1 MKKPKILVTLKT
13 YQRKWPIERG
23 STRSYLL
30 RIWKAL
36 AKRKVDLPALTEMT
50 VVFLNDSQMRVYNR
64 MYRRKDATTDV
75 LSFPVNDNLDDQG
88 HYLGDVLISMEQAGK
103 QAVERSRAME
113 EEIRILMLH
122 GVLHLLG
129 YDHET
134 DRGQMNRL
142 EKKLRLDLGLADGH
156 K

>member
-1 MKKPKILVTLKT
+1 MEGARETKSGFARTHGNDRCLSKRFPGCKSTIACIVEKIPRRT
-13 YQRKWPIERG
+13 YC
-23 STRSYLL
+23 RS
-30 RIWKAL
+30 
-36 AKRKVDLPALTEMT
+36 
-50 VVFLNDSQMRVYNR
+50 
-64 MYRRKDATTDV
+64 
-75 LSFPVNDNLDDQG
+75 PVNDDLDDQG

-113 EEIRILMLH
+113 AEVRILMLH